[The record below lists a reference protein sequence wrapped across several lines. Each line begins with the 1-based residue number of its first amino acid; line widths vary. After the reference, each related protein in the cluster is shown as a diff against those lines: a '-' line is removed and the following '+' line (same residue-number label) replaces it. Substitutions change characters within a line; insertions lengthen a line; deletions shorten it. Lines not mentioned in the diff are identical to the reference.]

1 MISKLLFVSVSSM
14 ICELEEI
21 LVKLYVVRSD
31 KCVSRGRS
39 DPRAGARSSPVRGH
53 TPHTSPAAAGKLRHH
68 NQCQKNCK
76 YQVLLLSIV
85 LLLIEVS
92 LRKMEKDSVRDV
104 SQCPDNQTS

>member
-1 MISKLLFVSVSSM
+1 M

-68 NQCQKNCK
+68 NQWQKNCK
-76 YQVLLLSIV
+76 YQVLLLSKV
-85 LLLIEVS
+85 LLIEV
-92 LRKMEKDSVRDV
+92 RKMEKHSVRDV
-104 SQCPDNQTS
+104 SQCPYNQTS